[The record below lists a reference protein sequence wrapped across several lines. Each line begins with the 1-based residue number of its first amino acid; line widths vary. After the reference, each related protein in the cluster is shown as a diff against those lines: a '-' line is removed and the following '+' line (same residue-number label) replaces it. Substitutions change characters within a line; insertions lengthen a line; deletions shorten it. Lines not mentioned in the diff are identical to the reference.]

1 MHEAFRAL
9 LTAPQPLQ
17 CVRKR
22 MRSCNLFAVADACAI
37 ELPRFARADGAV
49 VVAQAAAQVPFD
61 IARMFTL
68 TAPLGSHRGDHAH
81 RRCTQFIVC
90 VHGAVD
96 VSCDDG
102 ANKRIFTLDR
112 SNSAVLVPPTLW
124 NTVIFKQDQSV
135 VVVLCDRPFEEPDY
149 LRTYPEF
156 LAFRKAQTS

>member
-1 MHEAFRAL
+1 MKPNGF
-9 LTAPQPLQ
+9 
-17 CVRKR
+17 
-22 MRSCNLFAVADACAI
+22 FAVADARPI

-49 VVAQAAAQVPFD
+49 VIAQATAQVPFD

-96 VSCDDG
+96 VVCDDSMD
-102 ANKRIFTLDR
+102 KRTFTLDR

-156 LAFRKAQTS
+156 LAFRKAQSS

>member
-1 MHEAFRAL
+1 MSI
-9 LTAPQPLQ
+9 
-17 CVRKR
+17 VK
-22 MRSCNLFAVADACAI
+22 SYNLFAVADARVI

-61 IARMFTL
+61 ITRMFTL

-96 VSCDDG
+96 VVCDDSVD
-102 ANKRIFTLDR
+102 KRTFKLDCG
-112 SNSAVLVPPTLW
+112 NSAVLVPPTLW

-135 VVVLCDRPFEEPDY
+135 VVVLCDRPFEEADY

-156 LAFRKAQTS
+156 LAFRKAQTP